1 MRLFGRSPGGRSS
14 DSPEQDAAA
23 EDASDAIAT
32 SQTVEGERGIPS
44 VNRIRTVQSRVT
56 SILTVTF
63 MSLLAAGLL
72 TWYYSGAL
80 TRGERARVRAHEAQ
94 RRRAQTD
101 AALPP
106 LGVLHIPTPTT
117 APKDPTVE
125 RLLGPAPPPPEAF
138 EPRGHTEASAG
149 PPPKTPAQLTLE
161 RRLGGP
167 VLSKSSEQGQNGMT
181 ASGLGDRST
190 SGQVASYIQP
200 AGLSPG
206 NGDSNQG
213 SGDDPL
219 GNLLR
224 PTPTPAVQARV
235 LPTQRYLLP
244 QGAFIDCTLETAVS
258 SALPGMTTCV
268 TATDTFSAD
277 GSVVLLE
284 RGTKLVGET
293 RGEVQRGSPRLFV
306 LWVQAR
312 TPDGVV
318 VPLASPGTDELG
330 RSGLSGHVDWHWWQR
345 FGSAILITVIDGV
358 VQGESQSRA
367 SNAFIFNPSSADQV
381 ATEALRGN
389 INIPP
394 TIEKSQGDR
403 IQILV
408 ARDVDFRSVYVLR
421 TRSQG
426 GD

>member
-1 MRLFGRSPGGRSS
+1 MRLFGYPPRGRSS
-14 DSPEQDAAA
+14 HNPEQETPA
-23 EDASDAIAT
+23 EDGSDAIAT

-56 SILTVTF
+56 SILTVTL
-63 MSLLAAGLL
+63 MSLLAVGLL
-72 TWYYSGAL
+72 SWYYSGAL
-80 TRGERARVRAHEAQ
+80 TRSERARAQAQEAQ
-94 RRRAQTD
+94 RRRAQAD
-101 AALPP
+101 VALPP
-106 LGVLHIPTPTT
+106 LGVLPIPTPTT
-117 APKDPTVE
+117 AQKDSTVE
-125 RLLGPAPPPPEAF
+125 RLLGPAPPVPEAP
-138 EPRGHTEASAG
+138 EPHGSPQASVG
-149 PPPKTPAQLTLE
+149 PAPKTPAQLALE

-167 VLSKSSEQGQNGMT
+167 VLSKSSERGQNGVT
-181 ASGLGDRST
+181 ASGPGDERVS
-190 SGQVASYIQP
+190 SQFASYVQP
-200 AGLSPG
+200 AGTSASAA
-206 NGDSNQG
+206 DTNQS

-224 PTPTPAVQARV
+224 PTPTPTVQARV
-235 LPTQRYLLP
+235 LPTLRYLLP

-268 TATDTFSAD
+268 TATDTFSAE

-284 RGTKLVGET
+284 RGTKLIGET

-312 TPDGVV
+312 TPDGIV

-358 VQGESQSRA
+358 IQGETQSRA
-367 SNAFIFNPSSADQV
+367 NNAFILNPSSADQV

-408 ARDVDFRSVYVLR
+408 ARDVDFRSVYILR
-421 TRSQG
+421 TRAQG